1 VIRKLQRVG
10 QVVISFRSA
19 GSCLEVRYGKVF
31 VCGRNMVPGEALLE
45 RCGWLENPC
54 QDEASDAFCSSA
66 RDSRHSQFAGKA
78 QSLQIFV

>member
-1 VIRKLQRVG
+1 
-10 QVVISFRSA
+10 VISFRSA

-54 QDEASDAFCSSA
+54 QERQAMLFVAQLGIHDT
-66 RDSRHSQFAGKA
+66 HNLLGKHNHFKY
-78 QSLQIFV
+78 LCEEDRKF